1 MNILQ
6 DLRYGLRTLRE
17 NPGFA
22 IAAVVTLALGMGANT
37 AIFSLV
43 DAYLLRPLP
52 YRDAERL
59 VILWESTRQGGRGAV
74 AMANYYDWR
83 AQNHVLEDVA
93 AWTTSQAAM
102 NLDGR
107 AERVLGEVIT
117 PNMFSML

>member
-6 DLRYGLRTLRE
+6 DLRYALRTLRK

-52 YRDAERL
+52 YRDAGRL
-59 VILWESTRQGGRGAV
+59 VILWESTRQGGRGAA

-93 AWTTSQAAM
+93 AWTTSQAA
-102 NLDGR
+102 
-107 AERVLGEVIT
+107 
-117 PNMFSML
+117 